1 MMSDHARAQKA
12 ERIDASMPA
21 SGGKSAAIYG
31 AGVAGLTVAHELVRR
46 GWRVDIYEVNH
57 DAGGFFRSARC
68 GGDRDMP
75 SEYSWHGLGP
85 WYHNAFAVMRQ
96 IPFDAGGS
104 IYERALSRPVDF
116 GVAPDSGDAQFDDT
130 GWTFPDVRRM
140 FRMTRLESLGWAWV
154 MVKTWTSH
162 RRSREVYAKRLA
174 HLAWRR
180 VLSPAAW
187 SQWVSCFG
195 PWIGSDWKCVSL
207 HTAGLFFRR
216 QLVTKPCHVH
226 PADAEGP
233 AWSQGARSG
242 WLLLRGPSS
251 ESWFAPWVRDLRAR
265 GVTFHFEH
273 QLQRLDGDAGGI
285 HAAHFEDGTR
295 VEADAHVLAL
305 NPFSARDILART
317 PTLEA
322 LAELRLFQPLTQDGP
337 HTQVSF
343 RIAFSERIRWPRARC
358 ALVISDSEFNL
369 TMFAQEQVWD
379 SAVPLGDDVGS
390 LWTGTSCVSSVP
402 GRLFGRAVEHCTEA
416 EFIDEVES
424 QLLRCKALDALVR
437 EANQDRPLASFAI
450 ERIEV
455 WHEWTFSET
464 GIQPRQPK
472 WVTTTNTQAFLPSQ
486 RTPVPNLVLAGA
498 HTRTNADVW
507 SVEAAVESGRRA
519 ARVLEPDIEVLPQY
533 LPPLLR
539 AFGAVDD
546 VLYRIG
552 APHVLVVTGLVLF
565 SIASVIVAASI

>member
-1 MMSDHARAQKA
+1 MSAANA
-12 ERIDASMPA
+12 
-21 SGGKSAAIYG
+21 KSVAIYG
-31 AGVAGLTVAHELVRR
+31 AGIAGLTVAHELVRR
-46 GWRVDIYEVNH
+46 GWRVAVYELNE

-96 IPFDAGGS
+96 IPFDDSGS
-104 IYERALSRPVDF
+104 VYECALSRPVDF
-116 GVAPDSGDAQFDDT
+116 GLAPDAGNAQFDDT
-130 GWTFPDVRRM
+130 GWLFPNVRRM
-140 FRMTRLESLGWAWV
+140 FRMTRRESLGWAWV
-154 MVKTWTSH
+154 MLKTWTSH
-162 RRSREVYAKRLA
+162 RRSREVYAGRLA
-174 HLAWRR
+174 HVAWRR

-187 SQWVSCFG
+187 SQWVACFG
-195 PWIGSDWKCVSL
+195 PWIGSDWKRVSL

-216 QLVTKPCHVH
+216 QLVTKPRHEH
-226 PADAEGP
+226 QADAEGP

-251 ESWFAPWVRDLRAR
+251 EAWFTHWARDLEAR
-265 GVTFHFEH
+265 GVRFHYEH
-273 QLQRLDGDAGGI
+273 QLQRLDGDASGI
-285 HAAHFEDGTR
+285 RAAHFEDGTR

-317 PTLEA
+317 PALEA
-322 LAELRLFQPLTQDGP
+322 LDELRLFRPLVQDGP

-369 TMFAQEQVWD
+369 TIFAQEQAWD
-379 SAVPLGDDVGS
+379 TAVPLGEHVGS
-390 LWTGTSCVSSVP
+390 LWTGTSCVSSVA
-402 GRLFGRAVEHCTEA
+402 GSLFGRPVEHCTEA
-416 EFIDEVES
+416 QFIEEVES

-437 EANQDRPLASFAI
+437 EANEGRALASFSV

-455 WHEWTFSET
+455 WHEWTFSEH

-472 WVTTTNTQAFLPSQ
+472 WVTTTNTQAFLPAQ
-486 RTPVPNLVLAGA
+486 LTPVPNLVLAGA
-498 HTRTNADVW
+498 HTRTEADVW
-507 SVEAAVESGRRA
+507 SVEGAVESGRRA
-519 ARVLEPDIEVLPQY
+519 ARVLDPDVEVLPQY

-552 APHVLVVTGLVLF
+552 APHVLVVSALLIVL
-565 SIASVIVAASI
+565 IALLFIAGCC